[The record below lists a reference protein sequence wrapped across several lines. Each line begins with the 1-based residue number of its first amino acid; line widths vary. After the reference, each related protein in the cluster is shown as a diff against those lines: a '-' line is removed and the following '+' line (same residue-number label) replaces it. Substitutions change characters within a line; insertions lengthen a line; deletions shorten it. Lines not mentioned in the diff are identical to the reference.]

1 MKNKIVPNL
10 PCEKPPFI
18 RSVFFAILL
27 SLAFFLLHL
36 FRLGYHGFWIDEL
49 HTYGSISSS
58 WPKLFTERLSAGHI
72 PTYFILM
79 KVWCGLTE
87 YSEWWMR
94 IPSVVFATLAFLAF
108 FLLVR
113 DFLADNRIFAAAVA
127 LFFFHPFLLWASHDA
142 RMYSAVILASTLA
155 AHQLLSYAAT
165 GRTRFLA
172 GYACAALFG
181 LSLHLLFF
189 FQVLSHAVFIAV
201 HHRHLLKRY
210 AIAAA
215 MPLALLLPV
224 TLLTISRAKEYS
236 PGMRLR
242 WPDVFLV
249 FRKMSAIGSTDFAR
263 FLRFEESWVERIG
276 RNLGG
281 AFFLVFLLLGVAH
294 LRAQARKAPPPA
306 GQAPL
311 LVSGSA
317 AGLDHA
323 LLLLRYC
330 FYWIGVHGLMM
341 AISQVFNN
349 DKVGM
354 TRYYSPLLGAAAV
367 LVAFELGARDGTRW
381 RRLFRWAYLA
391 FFVFTIGVQL
401 NWKGPGIREAFEIL
415 RQEAGPNDGVV
426 FSHTG
431 ALRYAFAF
439 YGCENMDRL
448 PASRKEKDKE
458 FLLEDIQSF
467 AEGKDRVWLLLH
479 NVKSSFLP
487 DLLNDHPKEF
497 EIFENREILGTY
509 LKGYKVKDVDGV
521 GTSSR
526 PSRPPPART
535 QEAVTTAK
543 DRQEEESD
551 TEP

>member
-1 MKNKIVPNL
+1 LKNKIVPNP
-10 PCEKPPFI
+10 PCEKAPFI
-18 RSVFFAILL
+18 RSVFFGILL

-49 HTYGSISSS
+49 HTYGSISNS

-87 YSEWWMR
+87 HSEWWMR

-113 DFLADNRIFAAAVA
+113 DFLADNRIFGAAVA

-142 RMYSAVILASTLA
+142 RMYSAVIFASTLA

-181 LSLHLLFF
+181 LSLHLLFI

-224 TLLTISRAKEYS
+224 ALLTISRAKEYS

-242 WPDVFLV
+242 WPDIFLV

-263 FLRFEESWVERIG
+263 FLRFEEGWVERIG

-281 AFFLVFLLLGVAH
+281 AFFLVFLVLGVAH
-294 LRAQARKAPPPA
+294 LRALARKAPPPA
-306 GQAPL
+306 GEASL

-317 AGLDHA
+317 AGPDRG
-323 LLLLRYC
+323 LLLPRYC
-330 FYWIGVHGLMM
+330 FYWIGVHGAMM

-367 LVAFELGARDGTRW
+367 LVAFELGARDGARW

-391 FFVFTIGVQL
+391 FFVFTIGVQF

-458 FLLEDIQSF
+458 ILLDDIRYF
-467 AEGKDRVWLLLH
+467 AEGKNRVWLLLH

-487 DLLNDHPKEF
+487 DLLNDRPKEF
-497 EIFENREILGTY
+497 EMFEDREILGTY
-509 LKGYKVKDVDGV
+509 LKGYRVKEIEGL
-521 GTSSR
+521 GTPAALARASR
-526 PSRPPPART
+526 VQARK
-535 QEAVTTAK
+535 EAAAQK
-543 DRQEEESD
+543 RREEESD
-551 TEP
+551 TDP